1 VERDAVAPRESR
13 GIETRQRIVEA
24 AWGVIA
30 ERGLAGLT
38 TRHVARAA
46 GISHGMCHYYF
57 ESKDD
62 MVLAVVDQARRYW
75 IDPLEAFLDGPTSPA
90 DTLDAVIRW
99 MAEPATREVMRVHL
113 QLMAHSEYDE
123 RLRERMSLEYARWH
137 RGYVRLFE
145 ALIADGAMS
154 DVDAETLG
162 IGFATLADGL
172 VDQQSLDPSLQPEG
186 VMRAFLGPFLLDG
199 RRDR

>member
-1 VERDAVAPRESR
+1 VADPAVDRRESR
-13 GIETRQRIVEA
+13 GLETRQRIVEA

-46 GISHGMCHYYF
+46 GISHGMCHYHF

-62 MVLAVVDQARRYW
+62 MVLAVVDYARHYW
-75 IDPLEAFLDGPTSPA
+75 IHPLEKVVDGSASPTDKLDE
-90 DTLDAVIRW
+90 VIRW

-113 QLMAHSEYDE
+113 QLMAHSEYDD
-123 RLRERMSLEYARWH
+123 RLRTRMSEEYARWH
-137 RGYVRLFE
+137 QGYVRLFRELKE
-145 ALIADGAMS
+145 AGSMAQEADE
-154 DVDAETLG
+154 ETLG

-172 VDQQSLDPSLQPEG
+172 VDQQSLDPSLEPAG
-186 VMRAFLGPFLLDG
+186 VMRAFLAPFVSSIA
-199 RRDR
+199 